1 MAAMATR
8 YEVTIQEPQASERS
22 KSLSSSGSATA
33 IMVELSGAS
42 MVPRATG
49 TSTIPPESGRR
60 SASAFKP
67 LPPTDQA
74 SANDLSSEER
84 RDAGTTA
91 LAFVLREDTDD
102 TLVAVHLDGLT
113 VLYGCRCHGCT
124 YHGGDAILA
133 GDYGAVT
140 QDAAGVGDH

>member
-22 KSLSSSGSATA
+22 KSSSSSGSATA

-60 SASAFKP
+60 PTPALK
-67 LPPTDQA
+67 LPPAAKQIP
-74 SANDLSSEER
+74 ANDPPSKRETVEAASL
-84 RDAGTTA
+84 T
-91 LAFVLREDTDD
+91 LVLGEDTDD
-102 TLVAVHLDGLT
+102 ALVAVHLDGL
-113 VLYGCRCHGCT
+113 
-124 YHGGDAILA
+124 AF
-133 GDYGAVT
+133 
-140 QDAAGVGDH
+140 